1 VEEEDDKI
9 ITNSSSVSI
18 QANSIKYLFSTKQ
31 INGNGNDSIFILLI
45 NEDKEIKPILSI

>member
-9 ITNSSSVSI
+9 IPNSSSVSI
-18 QANSIKYLFSTKQ
+18 QANSIKCLFSTKQ